1 MLRATAIFTA
11 AILAVLPLGAAPEAA
26 AQTGASNARG
36 GERCR
41 DDSTRRRRSSIMGGL
56 AGRVLSRAG
65 VPTDVAGVAL
75 PTEQILSEAVMS
87 LLDCREQQQAAAATN
102 DAIRGGVG
110 TTTSWESQSRPNV
123 SGSSSAEAEER
134 LADGTHCMTVTNIV
148 IVDGEETRAPQR
160 MCRGPGARGYARV

>member
-1 MLRATAIFTA
+1 MMRAVPVFTA
-11 AILAVLPLGAAPEAA
+11 AILALFALAPAQQAA
-26 AQTGASNARG
+26 AQTGASNGGA

-56 AGRVLSRAG
+56 AGRVLNRAG
-65 VPTDVAGVAL
+65 VPTNVAGVTL
-75 PTEQILSEAVMS
+75 PTHELLSEAIMS

-110 TTTSWESQSRPNV
+110 TTTSWQSESRPNV
-123 SGSSSAEAEER
+123 SGSSSAEGEER